1 VGSLPARPERNY
13 TILHLQSLT
22 GRPIGIISGIK
33 DEVVFMPYSYFYIT
47 KVNIGADFDEIWA
60 K

>member
-1 VGSLPARPERNY
+1 
-13 TILHLQSLT
+13 LT

-33 DEVVFMPYSYFYIT
+33 DEVLFMPYSYFYIT